1 MIGLYRIYI
10 FIILYSIIQHTY
22 AETIDVLTISKNY
35 GLSESVVNAIDFD
48 DNGYL
53 WIGTDNGLN
62 RFNGYEMKVFKS
74 SLNNNLKDDQIKDLY
89 FCNDT
94 LWFATQTHSLCA
106 YVLSQDKF
114 IDFSNYL
121 NFKENPLVK
130 YSYFVYPLSSDLL
143 IIGTAQGVILFNK
156 KDYTNHIF
164 RIPNFSDNDF
174 VRSII
179 KLDENKY
186 LVGTNFSGVFF
197 FDLND
202 KNSGFEKLNLLKGY
216 HIKTFY
222 RFSPSQILIGT
233 SKGIFLYNQEDN
245 TVTQILNPIDN
256 QDPIMSINRW
266 NNDKLL
272 IGGIRNAY
280 FLYNNFKWTKVNF
293 IDHSGKK
300 LDTFISNFK
309 KDKYGGYWI
318 GTQSGEGIF
327 YYHPHQRRFTP
338 YRIDTGDSKNQL
350 ISIFNFLREGNYL
363 WLAAELGITRYKI
376 GTNEY
381 KYYRT
386 SGLMYSLA
394 KDSCNNIWAGGIGI
408 GLLKYNRKKD
418 KFEKFA
424 LPVKDRDVIKLTVV
438 NKDSIWI
445 HTRSS
450 GIYSL
455 NIHNNGVNQIKID
468 NKIIRRSR
476 SGYIDSSNN
485 RWIGTED
492 GLYKIKESGNT
503 DFYSFFNNRIFS
515 IAEDP
520 DKNIW
525 VGTAKGLNKIDCKTN
540 KIKLY
545 TEQLGLPNDFIY
557 GIESDKKGN
566 IWVSTNYGVSK
577 LNKETDSF
585 NNFTE
590 EDGMQNNEFNGK
602 AYYKDSLG
610 YIYFGGM
617 NGFNIF
623 NPDSVFI
630 NKNVG
635 KTFVEDVKLFGKSM
649 NLNTIYADSLI
660 FSYKQN
666 VLTFKYSSL
675 NYLWVQK
682 NRFQYKMVGFDKK
695 WRPVTNERSTT
706 YTNLDPGTYTFKVK
720 SCNNDKIWGEPA
732 SLTITIK
739 SPWYRNKLF
748 YAATLSII
756 ILMSMGILL
765 LINHRQHVINRR
777 LAEMVTERTQ
787 ELTKSNESLNN
798 SLLVTQQ
805 QKENITFL
813 MRELNHRVK
822 NHLQLITSLIDLQ
835 DSSITDVFAKE
846 KLRSLQSKVF
856 TISKI
861 HNFLKYNDEKSELYI
876 DEFLIGLSKDLV
888 DFSSKQISLNLN
900 FISVPFPV
908 SRLTYLGLIL
918 NELLSNTLKYA
929 FDENKTDRRINI
941 SLRKEDK
948 LLKLVYQDNG
958 KGFNQQR
965 INNNNHIGLNLI
977 KTLVRGL
984 KGSYKIESDKGFIF
998 ILNFPQ
1004 NINHGKE
1011 NPNTRG

>member
-1 MIGLYRIYI
+1 MIGLYRIYF
-10 FIILYSIIQHTY
+10 FIILYSIIQHSY
-22 AETIDVLTISKNY
+22 AETIDVLKISKNY
-35 GLSESVVNAIDFD
+35 GLSESVVNAIEFD

-62 RFNGYEMKVFKS
+62 RFNGYKMKVFKS

-106 YVLSQDKF
+106 YVQSQDKF
-114 IDFSNYL
+114 IDYSDQL
-121 NFKENPLVK
+121 NFKENPLIK
-130 YSYFVYPLSSDLL
+130 YSYFVYPMSSKLL
-143 IIGTAQGVILFNK
+143 TIGTAQGIILFNK
-156 KDYTNHIF
+156 KDYTTHIF

-179 KLDENKY
+179 KLDETKY

-197 FDLND
+197 FDLKG
-202 KNSGFEKLNLLKGY
+202 KNSGFQKSNLLKGF

-233 SKGIFLYNQEDN
+233 SKGIYLYNQEDN
-245 TVTQILNPIDN
+245 SVTQILNPLDD

-266 NNDKLL
+266 DNDKLL

-280 FLYNNFKWTKVNF
+280 FLDNNFRWTKVKF

-309 KDKYGGYWI
+309 KDKFGGYWI

-327 YYHPHQRRFTP
+327 YYHPHQRKFNP
-338 YRIDTGDSKNQL
+338 YKIDTGDSKIQF

-386 SGLMYSLA
+386 RGLMYSLA
-394 KDSCNNIWAGGIGI
+394 KDSCNNLWAGGIGV
-408 GLLKYNRKKD
+408 GLLKYNRRKD
-418 KFEKFA
+418 KFEKFE
-424 LPVKDRDVIKLTVV
+424 LPVNDRDVIKLTVV

-450 GIYSL
+450 GIYAL
-455 NIHNNGVNQIKID
+455 NIKNNGIDQVKIN
-468 NKIIRRSR
+468 NKIIPRSR
-476 SGYIDSSNN
+476 AGYIDSSNN
-485 RWIGTED
+485 KWIGTED
-492 GLYKIKESGNT
+492 GLYKISRSGKT

-545 TEQLGLPNDFIY
+545 TEQVGLPNDFIY

-623 NPDSVFI
+623 NPDSVYI

-635 KTFVEDVKLFGKSM
+635 KTFVENVKLFGKSM

-666 VLTFKYSSL
+666 VITFEYSCL
-675 NYLWVQK
+675 NYLWAQK
-682 NRFQYKMVGFDKK
+682 NRFQYKMIGFDTE

-706 YTNLDPGTYTFKVK
+706 YTNLNPGTYIFKVK
-720 SCNNDKIWGEPA
+720 SCNNDKIWGEPT
-732 SLTITIK
+732 SLTIVIDA
-739 SPWYRNKLF
+739 PWYKKKWF
-748 YAATLSII
+748 YASVVGII
-756 ILMSMGILL
+756 VLIGFGIFILV
-765 LINHRQHVINRR
+765 NHRQR
-777 LAEMVTERTQ
+777 MVNKSLSLMVEERTK
-787 ELTKSNESLNN
+787 ELVKSNESLNH
-798 SLLVTQQ
+798 SLLVTEQ
-805 QKENITFL
+805 QKQNISFL

-835 DSSITDVFAKE
+835 DSTITDEFAKA

-856 TISKI
+856 TISRVN
-861 HNFLKYNDEKSELYI
+861 NFLKYSDEKSVLYI
-876 DEFLIGLSKDLV
+876 DEFLKTISKELV
-888 DFSSKQISLNLN
+888 SFSNKEITLTLNI
-900 FISVPFPV
+900 ISVPFPV
-908 SRLTYLGLIL
+908 SKITYLGLIV
-918 NELLSNTLKYA
+918 NELVSNTIKYA
-929 FDENKTDRRINI
+929 FDKDKKDCEINI
-941 SLRKEDK
+941 SVIEENQ
-948 LLKLVYQDNG
+948 LLKLLYNDNG
-958 KGFNQQR
+958 IGYDPENIDSK
-965 INNNNHIGLNLI
+965 NHIGLTLI

-984 KGSYKIESDKGFIF
+984 KGSFKIESENGFTF
-998 ILNFPQ
+998 TMNFP
-1004 NINHGKE
+1004 KL
-1011 NPNTRG
+1011 